1 MVEWL
6 VNNETKGVRKETFLI
21 QTVDYTENRLE
32 KLRQKLKRN
41 ERFQDIYLDQ
51 GSSKWEADVFH
62 NLLRCSVKVRNK

>member
-1 MVEWL
+1 M
-6 VNNETKGVRKETFLI
+6 KGVRKEIVLV

-51 GSSKWEADVFH
+51 GSSK
-62 NLLRCSVKVRNK
+62 

>member
-6 VNNETKGVRKETFLI
+6 VNKKMKGVRKEIVLV

-51 GSSKWEADVFH
+51 GSSKWEADVLH
-62 NLLRCSVKVRNK
+62 NLLRYSVKVRNK